1 MRIKATSN
9 LIAAVMVILIALT
22 MIAVLLTTHYQQQ
35 RLQVQAD
42 LLHSQQM
49 LVLFR
54 KGSDNLSYALR
65 AFAAT
70 GEEKFRSEYQAE
82 LEVTQSRERALKGL
96 SQLKLQSNEQQL
108 INQSKLLSDTAVQLE
123 QNIFR
128 QPPLQAV
135 TAAYGSQYSN
145 AKRAVNSR
153 LNTLGS
159 DMQLRLEQQIDYFS
173 RLTLRTE
180 QLLFG
185 LLVLDG
191 ALILLVFIGFVRL
204 RLVRPLLRLTR
215 QTQRLAAGEMT
226 AQFGYQQDQS
236 EIGELARALES
247 YRLASQE
254 IDLQRAAKTLI
265 SQLASTLQECHSYAG
280 LGQAALQ
287 ILATELKLQHGLFYW
302 FDAELAELQ
311 LMATYACVDSSQVPT
326 RLALGQGLAGQAILQ
341 RQSLRIE
348 APAGYLRIG
357 SGVGQ
362 AEAASI
368 LIVPLLEQG
377 LVLGVLELACLHSA
391 SERQWRLLDS
401 ALPALASAITSL
413 QRHLHN
419 EELLAATKRQAQKMQ
434 TQAQVLAE
442 QTAILEAQQLEI
454 RATEAWYRGIIQS
467 APEGLLVC
475 DQQGRIILFNS
486 RLSQMFCYPEQ
497 ALTGLDIGQ
506 LLPGC
511 ELLLRQLSAPEALSP
526 RTELAHTGIMAS
538 GQDFPVEL
546 QLALLPPMD
555 NKADGIC
562 ISVRDIRE
570 RQAAQRL
577 LSDQFSFQRAL
588 IDTIPYPVFYKGP
601 DARFEGV
608 NQAYEKTFAVQR
620 QQLIGKT
627 VLDLD
632 YLPLPMR
639 QQYQAE
645 DEAAI
650 ARSSSL
656 QREISMQFS
665 DGQWHETIYFIAGFQ
680 KADGSP
686 GGLVGTFVDI
696 SEQKAAQRAMLQAKE
711 LAEQATRMKSDFLAN
726 MSHEIRT
733 PMNAIIGM
741 SHLALKT
748 ELTGQ
753 QRDYIKK
760 VQSAG
765 QHLLGIINDIL
776 DISKIEAGKLELEQ
790 VSFQLE
796 RTLENVAV
804 LLGEK
809 ATAKGLELII
819 DISPDVPK
827 AFIGDPLRLGQV
839 LINYAN
845 NAVKFTEKGEICLQI
860 RLQQLDSDRALLHFS
875 VRDTG
880 IGLAESQ
887 ISKLFQSFQQ
897 ADNSTTRK
905 YGGTGLGLSICKQLV
920 SLMGGEVG
928 VESTPGVGSCF
939 WFTAWLKLDPTPARR
954 LLPRHD
960 LRKQRVLVV
969 DDNQS
974 ALSVLAELL
983 TAMTFIV
990 TTSTS
995 GAQALKLI
1003 SQAELNGQQ
1012 FRLVL
1017 LDWQMPGMDGLQL
1030 AKAIGQ
1036 LVLADRPKLV
1046 MVTAFGREE
1055 LLAQASAAGIET
1067 VLLKPVNASM
1077 LFDTAMAL
1085 LGGVDSPVVPAPAQT
1100 VDLQQ
1105 LSRYQGMAI
1114 LLVEDNELN
1123 QQVGQ
1128 ELLQNAGFVVTV
1140 AKDGAQALALVQ
1152 QQPFALVLMDMQMPV
1167 MDGVTATEKIR
1178 QLPQLQQLPIVAM
1191 TANAMAQDKTR
1202 CLQAGMNDFISKPIE
1217 PEQLFLTMLRY
1228 LPAPVEV
1235 PAAAAAAGQSGAQA
1249 TAMIVPWPLLDQVQ
1263 GLQWRSALQRLQ
1275 HNEALYLSLL
1285 EKYCGSPQPLWQQL
1299 SSAWQAQQVA
1309 DIERH
1314 AHSLKGVAATLGASA
1329 LAAAAA
1335 VLEQQASSA
1344 APQHSQLTEAAM
1356 VVIDQARLL
1365 QQELSEL
1372 WPLLQSATGSSQ
1384 QNISAD
1390 PQPWQQQLLLLLQ
1403 ADDAQALSCYA
1414 DQQQRWQHSY
1424 PTISQQLALAMQNID
1439 FEQAAALVSSVLS
1452 PNERPGLAQEK
1463 NNGEQAA
1470 NPDGQSA
1477 NYSGGG

>member
-22 MIAVLLTTHYQQQ
+22 MMAVLLTTHYQQQ
-35 RLQVQAD
+35 RLQAQTD
-42 LLHSQQM
+42 LLQAQQM

-96 SQLKLQSNEQQL
+96 SQLKLQSNEQHL
-108 INQSKLLSDTAVQLE
+108 VNESKLLSDTAVALE
-123 QNIFR
+123 QHIFR
-128 QPPLQAV
+128 QQPLQAV

-153 LNTLGS
+153 LNTLGT
-159 DMQLRLEQQIDYFS
+159 DMQLRLEQQIDYFA

-191 ALILLVFIGFVRL
+191 SLILLVFIGFVRL

-226 AQFGYQQDQS
+226 AQFGYQHDQS
-236 EIGELARALES
+236 ELGELARALES

-265 SQLASTLQECHSYAG
+265 SQLASSLQQCQSYAG
-280 LGQAALQ
+280 LGQTALQ

-341 RQSLRIE
+341 RQPLRIE
-348 APAGYLRIG
+348 APTGYLRLG
-357 SGVGQ
+357 SAAGQ

-368 LIVPLLEQG
+368 MIVPLLEQG

-475 DQQGRIILFNS
+475 DRQGRIILFNS

-497 ALTGLDIGQ
+497 ALTGLNIGQ

-511 ELLLRQLSAPEALSP
+511 ELLLVELCQPGSRQQQ
-526 RTELAHTGIMAS
+526 TELAHTGIMAS
-538 GQDFPVEL
+538 GEDFSVEL

-627 VLDLD
+627 VLELD

-650 ARSSSL
+650 AQSSSL

-696 SEQKAAQRAMLQAKE
+696 SEQKAAERAMLQAKE

-776 DISKIEAGKLELEQ
+776 DISKIEAGKLELEE

-819 DISPDVPK
+819 DISPEVPK

-860 RLQQLDSDRALLHFS
+860 RLQQLEAERALLHFS

-880 IGLAESQ
+880 IGLTEAQ

-939 WFTAWLKLDPTPARR
+939 WFTAWLKLDPTPARM

-960 LRKQRVLVV
+960 LRQQRVLVV

-995 GAQALKLI
+995 GAEALKLI
-1003 SQAELNGQQ
+1003 SQAEHNGQQ

-1017 LDWQMPGMDGLQL
+1017 LDWQMPAMDGLQL

-1036 LVLADRPKLV
+1036 LALANRPKLV

-1055 LLAQASAAGIET
+1055 LLAQASSAGIET

-1077 LFDTAMAL
+1077 LFDTAMEL
-1085 LGGVDSPVVPAPAQT
+1085 LGAGETQAVVAAPVAA

-1140 AKDGAQALALVQ
+1140 ANDGAQALALVQ
-1152 QQPFALVLMDMQMPV
+1152 QQTFALVLMDMQMPV

-1191 TANAMAQDKTR
+1191 TANAMAQDKAR

-1228 LPAPVEV
+1228 LPAPATAVSATAAPGQPQ
-1235 PAAAAAAGQSGAQA
+1235 PAALRLPA
-1249 TAMIVPWPLLDQVQ
+1249 PLLDQVQ

-1285 EKYCGSPQPLWQQL
+1285 EKYCRSPQPLWQQL
-1299 SSAWQAQQVA
+1299 SSALQAQQVA

-1314 AHSLKGVAATLGASA
+1314 AHSLKGVAATLGATA

-1344 APQHSQLTEAAM
+1344 AAEPGACTEAAM
-1356 VVIDQARLL
+1356 VVITQARLL
-1365 QQELSEL
+1365 QQELTEL
-1372 WPLLQSATGSSQ
+1372 WPLMPSVAAITP
-1384 QNISAD
+1384 QNSDD
-1390 PQPWQQQLLLLLQ
+1390 PPAWPQQLLRLLQ

-1414 DQQQRWQHSY
+1414 GQQQRWQQYY
-1424 PTISQQLALAMQNID
+1424 PSISQQLQLAMQNID
-1439 FEQAAALVSSVLS
+1439 FEQATALVSSVLS
-1452 PNERPGLAQEK
+1452 PDERQGLAQEE
-1463 NNGEQAA
+1463 NNG
-1470 NPDGQSA
+1470 
-1477 NYSGGG
+1477 

>member
-22 MIAVLLTTHYQQQ
+22 MIAVLLTNHYQQQ
-35 RLQVQAD
+35 RLQVHTD
-42 LLHSQQM
+42 LLHAQQM

-54 KGSDNLSYALR
+54 KGSDNLSYAVR

-70 GEEKFRSEYQAE
+70 AEEKFRSEYQAE

-108 INQSKLLSDTAVQLE
+108 INESKLLSDTAVQLE

-128 QPPLQAV
+128 QQPLQAV
-135 TAAYGSQYSN
+135 MAAYGSQYSN

-153 LNTLGS
+153 LNTLSS
-159 DMQLRLEQQIDYFS
+159 DIQQRLEQQIGYYS

-185 LLVLDG
+185 LLLLDC
-191 ALILLVFIGFVRL
+191 ALLLLVFIGFVRL

-226 AQFGYQQDQS
+226 AEFGYQQDQS
-236 EIGELARALES
+236 ELGELARALES

-265 SQLASTLQECHSYAG
+265 SQLASSLQQCQSYAG
-280 LGQAALQ
+280 LGQTALQ

-434 TQAQVLAE
+434 AQAQILAE

-475 DQQGRIILFNS
+475 DQQGLIILFNS

-497 ALTGLDIGQ
+497 ALTGLNISQ

-511 ELLLRQLSAPEALSP
+511 ELLLAQLSEPGASLP

-555 NKADGIC
+555 NKAHGIC

-601 DARFEGV
+601 EARFEGV

-627 VLDLD
+627 VLELD

-645 DEAAI
+645 DETAI
-650 ARSSSL
+650 AQSSSL

-696 SEQKAAQRAMLQAKE
+696 SEQKAAERAMLQAKE

-845 NAVKFTEKGEICLQI
+845 NAVKFTEQGEICLQI
-860 RLQQLDSDRALLHFS
+860 RLQQLDTDRALLHFS

-880 IGLAESQ
+880 IGLTEAQ

-928 VESTPGVGSCF
+928 VESTLGVGSCF
-939 WFTAWLKLDPTPARR
+939 WFTAWLKLDPTPARI

-1030 AKAIGQ
+1030 AKAIEQ
-1036 LVLADRPKLV
+1036 LALADRPKLV

-1055 LLAQASAAGIET
+1055 LLAQASVAGIET

-1077 LFDTAMAL
+1077 LFDTAMEL
-1085 LGGVDSPVVPAPAQT
+1085 LGGGDSLVVPAPAQS

-1128 ELLQNAGFVVTV
+1128 ELLQNAGFAVTV

-1228 LPAPVEV
+1228 LPM
-1235 PAAAAAAGQSGAQA
+1235 PAKAIDQACGESETASVGRA
-1249 TAMIVPWPLLDQVQ
+1249 TAFAAQQAFPWPLLDQVQ

-1275 HNEALYLSLL
+1275 QNEALYLSLL
-1285 EKYCGSPQPLWQQL
+1285 EKYRDSPQPLWQQL
-1299 SSAWQAQQVA
+1299 TTAWQAQQLGEV
-1309 DIERH
+1309 ERH
-1314 AHSLKGVAATLGASA
+1314 AHSLKGVAATLGATA

-1335 VLEQQASSA
+1335 VLEQQAASA
-1344 APQHSQLTEAAM
+1344 ADEQPQLADT
-1356 VVIDQARLL
+1356 VIAVMAQARQL
-1365 QQELSEL
+1365 QQDLSEI
-1372 WPLLQSATGSSQ
+1372 WPFLQTATMSQDQVSSC
-1384 QNISAD
+1384 NPES
-1390 PQPWQQQLLLLLQ
+1390 WQQQLLALLL

-1414 DQQQRWQHSY
+1414 GQQQRWQQDY
-1424 PTISQQLALAMQNID
+1424 PAISPQLQLAIQNID

-1452 PNERPGLAQEK
+1452 
-1463 NNGEQAA
+1463 
-1470 NPDGQSA
+1470 
-1477 NYSGGG
+1477 

>member
-22 MIAVLLTTHYQQQ
+22 MIAVLLTNHYQQQ
-35 RLQVQAD
+35 RLKVHTD
-42 LLHSQQM
+42 LLHAQQM

-54 KGSDNLSYALR
+54 KGSDNLSYAVR

-70 GEEKFRSEYQAE
+70 GQQKFQSEYQAE
-82 LEVTQSRERALKGL
+82 LDVTQSRERALAGL
-96 SQLKLQSNEQQL
+96 AQLRLKSNEQQL
-108 INQSKLLSDTAVQLE
+108 LSESKVLSDTAVQLE
-123 QNIFR
+123 QKIFS
-128 QPPLQAV
+128 QNSAQAV
-135 TAAYGSQYSN
+135 LAAYDSQYSN

-153 LNTLGS
+153 LNNLATEL
-159 DMQLRLEQQIDYFS
+159 QQRLEQQIDYFS

-180 QLLFG
+180 QLLFT
-185 LLVLDG
+185 LLLLDC
-191 ALILLVFIGFVRL
+191 ALLLLVFIGFVRL

-226 AQFGYQQDQS
+226 SEFGYQQDQS
-236 EIGELARALES
+236 ELGELARALES

-265 SQLASTLQECHSYAG
+265 SQLASSLQACHSYAG
-280 LGQAALQ
+280 LGQTALQ

-311 LMATYACVDSSQVPT
+311 LMATYACVDSSRVPS

-341 RQSLRIE
+341 QQSLLTE
-348 APAGYLRIG
+348 APAGYLQIG
-357 SGVGQ
+357 SGLGQ

-368 LIVPLLEQG
+368 LIVPLLDQG
-377 LVLGVLELACLHSA
+377 LVLGVLELACLHST
-391 SERQWRLLDS
+391 SQQQWRLLDS
-401 ALPALASAITSL
+401 ALPALVSAITTL

-434 TQAQVLAE
+434 AQAQILAE
-442 QTAILEAQQLEI
+442 QTATLEAQQLEI

-486 RLSQMFCYPEQ
+486 RLSQMFDYPEQ
-497 ALTGLDIGQ
+497 SLTGLEIAQ
-506 LLPGC
+506 LLPDC
-511 ELLLRQLSAPEALSP
+511 ELLLAQLCQSQQAQPQ
-526 RTELAHTGIMAS
+526 TELEHTGIMAS
-538 GQDFPVEL
+538 GQAFPVEL

-645 DEAAI
+645 DETAI
-650 ARSSSL
+650 AEGSSL

-665 DGQWHETIYFIAGFQ
+665 DGLPHETIYFIAGFQ

-696 SEQKAAQRAMLQAKE
+696 SEQKAAERAMLQAKE

-804 LLGEK
+804 LLSEK

-819 DISPDVPK
+819 DISPEVPK

-845 NAVKFTEKGEICLQI
+845 NAVKFTEQGEICLQI
-860 RLQQLDSDRALLHFS
+860 RLQQLEAERALVHFS

-880 IGLAESQ
+880 IGLTESQ

-928 VESTPGVGSCF
+928 VQSTAGVGSCF
-939 WFTAWLKLDPTPARR
+939 WFTAWLQLDPTPARI

-960 LRKQRVLVV
+960 LRRQRVLVV

-995 GAQALKLI
+995 GAEAVRLM

-1030 AKAIGQ
+1030 AQAIGQ
-1036 LVLADRPKLV
+1036 LALVNRPKLV

-1077 LFDTAMAL
+1077 LFDTAMEL
-1085 LGGVDSPVVPAPAQT
+1085 LGGTAAPAVVSAPAQA
-1100 VDLQQ
+1100 VDLQL

-1178 QLPQLQQLPIVAM
+1178 QLPKLQHLPIVAM
-1191 TANAMAQDKTR
+1191 TANAMAQDKAR
-1202 CLQAGMNDFISKPIE
+1202 CLQAGMVDFISKPIE

-1228 LPAPVEV
+1228 LPM
-1235 PAAAAAAGQSGAQA
+1235 PAKGIDQASGESETASSGRA
-1249 TAMIVPWPLLDQVQ
+1249 TAFAAKQAFPWQLLDQVQ

-1275 HNEALYLSLL
+1275 QNEALYLSLL
-1285 EKYCGSPQPLWQQL
+1285 EKYRDSPQPLWQQL
-1299 SSAWQAQQVA
+1299 ATALEAQQKTEL
-1309 DIERH
+1309 ERH
-1314 AHSLKGVAATLGASA
+1314 AHSLKGVAATLGATV

-1335 VLEQQASSA
+1335 VLEQQASPA
-1344 APQHSQLTEAAM
+1344 VDEQLQWAETAIA
-1356 VVIDQARLL
+1356 VIGQARQL
-1365 QQELSEL
+1365 QQDLIEI
-1372 WPLLQSATGSSQ
+1372 WPLWQADSLSQPQVSREHAT
-1384 QNISAD
+1384 A
-1390 PQPWQQQLLLLLQ
+1390 WQQQLLALLQ
-1403 ADDAQALSCYA
+1403 ADDAEALACYA
-1414 DQQQRWQHSY
+1414 RQQPLWQQHY
-1424 PTISQQLALAMQNID
+1424 PAISQQLQLAMQNID
-1439 FEQAAALVSSVLS
+1439 FEQAAALVSSVL
-1452 PNERPGLAQEK
+1452 A
-1463 NNGEQAA
+1463 
-1470 NPDGQSA
+1470 
-1477 NYSGGG
+1477 